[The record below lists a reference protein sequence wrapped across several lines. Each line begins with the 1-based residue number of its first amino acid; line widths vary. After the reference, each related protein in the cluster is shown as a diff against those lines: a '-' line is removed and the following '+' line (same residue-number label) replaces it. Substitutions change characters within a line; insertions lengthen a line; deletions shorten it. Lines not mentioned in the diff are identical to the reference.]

1 MGSSRGC
8 TKVVAVLGLDCAR
21 SVIMVLSIGRVVLS
35 SRGNT
40 AAHCQ
45 AKTVVRMAMLKNT
58 WWLLQGIY
66 AGVKKHAYTERG
78 QKCTRAYIKRVHNVG
93 N

>member
-45 AKTVVRMAMLKNT
+45 AKNVVRMAMLENT
-58 WWLLQGIY
+58 WRLLQGIY
-66 AGVKKHAYTERG
+66 ARVRKARIYGKGAEMYKSIYKKGTQR
-78 QKCTRAYIKRVHNVG
+78 R
-93 N
+93 